1 MSRQSRSA
9 SGKERSLPFTI
20 AATSFLWPATVGE
33 NCARIAGEV
42 DEVSLI
48 FFETASSL
56 SYTEKDLPASLADL
70 GLAYHLH
77 LPLDLDWQAGPEA
90 VFQTVRQLGSKI
102 AFLRPRCFVLHPP
115 QDPEVLAAFLQVWRA
130 AGWRE
135 DFLCLENIKGN
146 DLAGLW
152 PLIRSTHCRICVDL
166 GHILEYGQQRL
177 LSLPGIEERISM
189 LHLYAPAQERHTS
202 LASLSL
208 PGRELLR
215 HLLHRVSPDTV
226 IVLEVFSWP
235 ELQDSLDIFATWI
248 RKWEIGEREEPE
260 EPPKDP

>member
-1 MSRQSRSA
+1 MSQQSRSA
-9 SGKERSLPFTI
+9 PGKEGSLPWTI
-20 AATSFLWPATVGE
+20 AATSFLWPARVGE
-33 NCARIAGEV
+33 NCVRIAGQV

-56 SYTEKDLPASLADL
+56 SYTEEDLPASLGEL
-70 GLAYHLH
+70 GLTYHLH

-90 VFQTVRQLGSKI
+90 VFETVRQLGSKV

-115 QDPEVLAAFLQVWRA
+115 RDPEVLAAFLRVWRA

-135 DFLCLENIKGN
+135 DFLCLENIEGN

-152 PLIRSTHCRICVDL
+152 PLIRTTRCRVCIDL

-177 LSLPGIEERISM
+177 LSLPGIEERMSM
-189 LHLYAPAQERHTS
+189 LHLYAPAQGRHAS

-215 HLLHRVSPDTV
+215 HLLHRTTRDTV

-235 ELQDSLDIFATWI
+235 ELQDSLDIFTTWF
-248 RKWEIGEREEPE
+248 RKWEIGERQEPKE
-260 EPPKDP
+260 QPQEP